1 MNIPALSNIQM
12 RIKGYSKMP
21 LIKTNGKTLPKG
33 KDFVWQRTEAKFSLL
48 GLSQTLEK
56 VIPWT
61 KTKVKFF
68 IVSSSGPSGTI
79 ERSYKTVTKDDGK
92 VMTSK
97 IKKHLL

>member
-12 RIKGYSKMP
+12 RIKGYSKRP

-33 KDFVWQRTEAKFSLL
+33 KDFVWQRIETKSSVL
-48 GLSQTLEK
+48 GLSETLEK

-68 IVSSSGPSGTI
+68 IVSSSGPSGII
-79 ERSYKTVTKDDGK
+79 ELYYKTVTKNGN
-92 VMTSK
+92 VMTSN